1 MKIQNLLRPVSL
13 FLLLLISLTGMSDHS
28 LAQTQ
33 IQLKYGLDPA
43 TPLFSRVRETPVGV
57 IKMFEEAGMSPRQ
70 HQLSPAERLIV
81 ERAFAA
87 LPPLHQRVLKE
98 HLRSISFL
106 DNMPNTAL
114 TSIVNTA
121 DAFRLYDITFRAAIL
136 RQNVSEWLTE
146 KERACFDAKGSTYVV
161 DGSVAIIAD
170 SLISQKAMD
179 TTEGTFTTGV
189 WSATTVF
196 VPSYRNSLLDST
208 RYRSRGKIL
217 PVDSAGSVYRAL
229 ERTPFVSIYSTSSAH
244 EDLAECLAVYDLTR
258 KLKQPFQIIIRDK
271 AQQVFIYQPMRS
283 KLVKSRMKYM
293 QVFYATS
300 AKSS

>member
-1 MKIQNLLRPVSL
+1 
-13 FLLLLISLTGMSDHS
+13 
-28 LAQTQ
+28 
-33 IQLKYGLDPA
+33 
-43 TPLFSRVRETPVGV
+43 
-57 IKMFEEAGMSPRQ
+57 
-70 HQLSPAERLIV
+70 
-81 ERAFAA
+81 
-87 LPPLHQRVLKE
+87 
-98 HLRSISFL
+98 
-106 DNMPNTAL
+106 
-114 TSIVNTA
+114 
-121 DAFRLYDITFRAAIL
+121 
-136 RQNVSEWLTE
+136 
-146 KERACFDAKGSTYVV
+146 VV

>member
-146 KERACFDAKGSTYVV
+146 KERACFDAKGSC
-161 DGSVAIIAD
+161 G
-170 SLISQKAMD
+170 
-179 TTEGTFTTGV
+179 
-189 WSATTVF
+189 
-196 VPSYRNSLLDST
+196 
-208 RYRSRGKIL
+208 
-217 PVDSAGSVYRAL
+217 
-229 ERTPFVSIYSTSSAH
+229 
-244 EDLAECLAVYDLTR
+244 
-258 KLKQPFQIIIRDK
+258 
-271 AQQVFIYQPMRS
+271 
-283 KLVKSRMKYM
+283 
-293 QVFYATS
+293 
-300 AKSS
+300 